1 MLRAHTTDSNVR
13 TRPISRRTALRRALY
28 AVVGCILCACNGAG
42 SSGPASGAAGSGPTG
57 PGQGSGGTPVTATA
71 IDVLTWHND
80 AARTGQMLAETT
92 LTPTTV
98 NTAHFGLKAMWA
110 VDGRVDAQPLVA
122 GSVTL
127 AGGSVHDLVLA
138 ATEHDTV
145 YAFDAHTG
153 GVLWQKSMLGAG
165 ETSSD
170 DRGCGQV
177 TPEIGITAT
186 PTIDRT
192 LGPSGTVF
200 VTASSKNG
208 SGQYVQR
215 LHALDLASGA
225 ERTGSPVVVQAT
237 YPGSGDGSSGG
248 VVTFDPAY
256 YNERSALLV
265 LGGVL
270 VTTWGSHCDARPYT
284 GWILSYD
291 EATLARR
298 SVLNVTPNGEGGAFW
313 NAGSGPAADAGGS
326 LYLLSANGTFDTT
339 LTASGFPAS
348 GDFGNGFLKIA
359 TAGSLSVADY
369 FAMSDTVAQS
379 NGDSDLGS
387 GGAMVLPDQ
396 TDASGMVHHLAVGAG
411 KDANIYVVDRDSM
424 GKFDAAANHAYQ
436 TIGSALGGSVFSSPA
451 YYNGAVYYGAVGA
464 PLQRFALSSAKLP
477 ATASSQSSTSFGYP
491 GTTPSVSANG
501 ASGGIVWAVQNA
513 TPAVLHAYDA
523 GDLTR
528 ELYNSSQNAARD
540 SLGPG
545 NKFITPTISGG
556 QVYVGTTNSVA
567 VFGPLP

>member
-1 MLRAHTTDSNVR
+1 M
-13 TRPISRRTALRRALY
+13 RRALY
-28 AVVGCILCACNGAG
+28 AVVACILCACNGDG

-270 VTTWGSHCDARPYT
+270 VTTWG
-284 GWILSYD
+284 
-291 EATLARR
+291 
-298 SVLNVTPNGEGGAFW
+298 
-313 NAGSGPAADAGGS
+313 
-326 LYLLSANGTFDTT
+326 
-339 LTASGFPAS
+339 
-348 GDFGNGFLKIA
+348 
-359 TAGSLSVADY
+359 
-369 FAMSDTVAQS
+369 
-379 NGDSDLGS
+379 
-387 GGAMVLPDQ
+387 
-396 TDASGMVHHLAVGAG
+396 
-411 KDANIYVVDRDSM
+411 
-424 GKFDAAANHAYQ
+424 
-436 TIGSALGGSVFSSPA
+436 
-451 YYNGAVYYGAVGA
+451 
-464 PLQRFALSSAKLP
+464 
-477 ATASSQSSTSFGYP
+477 
-491 GTTPSVSANG
+491 
-501 ASGGIVWAVQNA
+501 
-513 TPAVLHAYDA
+513 
-523 GDLTR
+523 
-528 ELYNSSQNAARD
+528 
-540 SLGPG
+540 
-545 NKFITPTISGG
+545 
-556 QVYVGTTNSVA
+556 
-567 VFGPLP
+567 